1 MSEGEADGATTISWW
16 TRVAPRVRAARRCAL
31 FLDFDGTLAELT
43 KEPEAAH
50 MTAATRAALKALAG
64 RPRARL
70 FFISGRRRSDLWNKV
85 RLPGCQYL
93 GLFGFERTAR
103 TEAVRSA
110 RIQELRTEAEAL
122 VAGLQGVWIED
133 KGLAFVLHHRDAPAG
148 VRTVARRRVRAA
160 LRSSSAVRL
169 FESAH
174 GLEVVSRDVA
184 GKGATVRQLLR
195 RPALRDAVP
204 IYLGD
209 DLSDESAFLAA
220 RRGVTVKVG
229 KARPTAA
236 QYRLAGVGEV
246 RQLLGLLAQALQ

>member
-50 MTAATRAALKALAG
+50 MTPATREALKALA
-64 RPRARL
+64 RQPRARL

-103 TEAVRSA
+103 TEAARPA
-110 RIQELRTEAEAL
+110 RIQELRTQAEAL

-148 VRTVARRRVRAA
+148 VRTVARRRVRT
-160 LRSSSAVRL
+160 AVRR
-169 FESAH
+169 S
-174 GLEVVSRDVA
+174 
-184 GKGATVRQLLR
+184 T
-195 RPALRDAVP
+195 
-204 IYLGD
+204 
-209 DLSDESAFLAA
+209 
-220 RRGVTVKVG
+220 T
-229 KARPTAA
+229 ARPTA
-236 QYRLAGVGEV
+236 V
-246 RQLLGLLAQALQ
+246 RSLHLLP

>member
-1 MSEGEADGATTISWW
+1 MSDGDSNGTPTIPWW
-16 TRVAPRVRAARRCAL
+16 TRVAPRVRAAQRCAL

-43 KEPEAAH
+43 KEPDAAH
-50 MTAATRAALKALAG
+50 MSAETRKALKTLSR

-70 FFISGRRRSDLWNKV
+70 FFISGRRRRDLRNRV
-85 RLPGCQYL
+85 RLPGCEYL
-93 GLFGFERTAR
+93 GLFGFERTDR
-103 TEAVRSA
+103 SEATRSQA
-110 RIQELRTEAEAL
+110 IQHLRLQAEAL
-122 VAGLQGVWIED
+122 VADLPEVWIED
-133 KGLAFVLHHRDAPAG
+133 KGMAFVVHHRDSPAG

-160 LRSSSAVRL
+160 FRSSSAVRL

-195 RPALRDAVP
+195 RPALRRAVP

-209 DLSDESAFLAA
+209 DLSDEGAFLAA

-229 KARPTAA
+229 NARPTAA

-246 RQLLGLLAQALQ
+246 RELLGLLAQALQ